1 MSSFCVI
8 EGLTKDSA
16 LEMERDAEEP
26 DNNETSI
33 HWLGSGGSQEHS
45 VSESLANSY
54 YEDDASDAEDPSD
67 PQSACIKVKE
77 KSPQLYQNEER
88 ESILEQQQLSGLD
101 GSEAEASYHG
111 EDEEDDFYLS
121 DSRENFLESPC
132 VQTFPPVSPHPQRP
146 DSEPEASKFSET
158 RSLPLSL
165 DIAAN
170 ETLALTPTM
179 GQAQKASSRR
189 CLGTVNAGVDSS
201 EEGGSH
207 EAPPASVF
215 FGMSDEGAEQA
226 EAWNSKSDA
235 GLCRADRQRLRNTC
249 KYLSSALLQ
258 RVQKSVRVKASM
270 R

>member
-1 MSSFCVI
+1 
-8 EGLTKDSA
+8 
-16 LEMERDAEEP
+16 MERDAEEP

-33 HWLGSGGSQEHS
+33 LWSGSGGSQEHC

-54 YEDDASDAEDPSD
+54 YEDDGSDAEYRSD
-67 PQSACIKVKE
+67 PQSACIKVNE

-88 ESILEQQQLSGLD
+88 ESIREQQQLSGLN
-101 GSEAEASYHG
+101 GSKAEPSYHG

-121 DSRENFLESPC
+121 DSRESFLESPC
-132 VQTFPPVSPHPQRP
+132 IQTSPPVSLHPQRP
-146 DSEPEASKFSET
+146 DSEPEASKISES
-158 RSLPLSL
+158 RSLSLSL

-189 CLGTVNAGVDSS
+189 CPGTVNVGVDSS

-235 GLCRADRQRLRNTC
+235 GLCRADRQRLWNTC
-249 KYLSSALLQ
+249 KYLLSALLQ
-258 RVQKSVRVKASM
+258 RIQKSVRVKASM